1 MTEAASKPTASVPS
15 EPTAERRTNV
25 ALRSLVNEMLQGVRD
40 LSRRTAA
47 WSAEERAQAEA
58 ELEIIMARV
67 AGRRSGG
74 CPLSP
79 ISMRA
84 NAR

>member
-1 MTEAASKPTASVPS
+1 MTDAASKPTIAAPS
-15 EPTAERRTNV
+15 QPTAERRTNV
-25 ALRSLVNEMLQGVRD
+25 ALRSLVNEMLHQVRD

-67 AGRRSGG
+67 RDEASRS
-74 CPLSP
+74 
-79 ISMRA
+79 RVA
-84 NAR
+84 H

>member
-1 MTEAASKPTASVPS
+1 MTEAASKPTAAST
-15 EPTAERRTNV
+15 EPAAERRTNA
-25 ALRSLVNEMLQGVRD
+25 ALRSLVNEMLQRVRD

-67 AGRRSGG
+67 RAEASRSRVAHQNAGGG
-74 CPLSP
+74 T
-79 ISMRA
+79 
-84 NAR
+84 

>member
-1 MTEAASKPTASVPS
+1 LSFKSARRKTLQCRTHLGFLQFGI
-15 EPTAERRTNV
+15 AERRTNV
-25 ALRSLVNEMLQGVRD
+25 ALRSLVNEMLHQVRD

-67 AGRRSGG
+67 RDEASRS
-74 CPLSP
+74 
-79 ISMRA
+79 RVA
-84 NAR
+84 H

>member
-1 MTEAASKPTASVPS
+1 MTDAASKPTAAGPS
-15 EPTAERRTNV
+15 TVERRSNV
-25 ALRSLVNEMLQGVRD
+25 ALRSLVNEMLEQVRE

-67 AGRRSGG
+67 RGEASRS
-74 CPLSP
+74 
-79 ISMRA
+79 RV
-84 NAR
+84 AR

>member
-1 MTEAASKPTASVPS
+1 MTDAASKPTIAAPS
-15 EPTAERRTNV
+15 QPTADRRTNV
-25 ALRSLVNEMLQGVRD
+25 ALRSLVNEMLQQVRD

-67 AGRRSGG
+67 RDEASRS
-74 CPLSP
+74 
-79 ISMRA
+79 RVA
-84 NAR
+84 H

>member
-25 ALRSLVNEMLQGVRD
+25 ALRSLVNEMLQRVRD

-67 AGRRSGG
+67 RAEASRSRVAHEHGG
-74 CPLSP
+74 GGT
-79 ISMRA
+79 
-84 NAR
+84 

>member
-1 MTEAASKPTASVPS
+1 MTDATSKPTVATPP
-15 EPTAERRTNV
+15 EATAERRTNV

-67 AGRRSGG
+67 RAEASRS
-74 CPLSP
+74 
-79 ISMRA
+79 RVA
-84 NAR
+84 H

>member
-1 MTEAASKPTASVPS
+1 MTEAASTPTTAASP
-15 EPTAERRTNV
+15 EQTAERRTNV
-25 ALRSLVNEMLQGVRD
+25 ALRSLVNEMLQRVRD

-67 AGRRSGG
+67 RAEASRS
-74 CPLSP
+74 
-79 ISMRA
+79 RV
-84 NAR
+84 ARYHVGDGT

>member
-1 MTEAASKPTASVPS
+1 MTDAATKTTTAPPP

-25 ALRSLVNEMLQGVRD
+25 ALRSLVNEMLQQVRD

-47 WSAEERAQAEA
+47 WSVEERAQAEA

-67 AGRRSGG
+67 RAEASRS
-74 CPLSP
+74 
-79 ISMRA
+79 RVA
-84 NAR
+84 Q